1 MTVLI
6 DFRPG
11 IFGRLF
17 SEARPID
24 WLIVA
29 IDLLVLLWITADIIK
44 IPHRWKRHSA
54 INHIAALLTDG
65 ERLLS
70 ARPTPQATNDEA
82 TAWVESVKGW
92 IVSVHSV
99 LAKDAL
105 HALAV
110 FGHWPVA
117 SRSEVEVHSLVKP
130 WFLELEA
137 RLSALR
143 SIMEKPEI
151 YF

>member
-1 MTVLI
+1 LNDI
-6 DFRPG
+6 WPG

-24 WLIVA
+24 WLIIA
-29 IDLLVLLWITADIIK
+29 IDLLVLLWIAADVVK
-44 IPHRWKRHSA
+44 IPQRWKRRAA
-54 INHIAALLTDG
+54 INHIASLLADG
-65 ERLLS
+65 ERLLG
-70 ARPTPQATNDEA
+70 ARPTPQSSNDEA

-99 LAKDAL
+99 LAENAMR
-105 HALAV
+105 ALAV

-117 SRSEVEVHSLVKP
+117 SQSEIQVHSLAEP
-130 WFLELEA
+130 WFLELDA

-143 SIMEKPEI
+143 SISDTPEL
-151 YF
+151 YL